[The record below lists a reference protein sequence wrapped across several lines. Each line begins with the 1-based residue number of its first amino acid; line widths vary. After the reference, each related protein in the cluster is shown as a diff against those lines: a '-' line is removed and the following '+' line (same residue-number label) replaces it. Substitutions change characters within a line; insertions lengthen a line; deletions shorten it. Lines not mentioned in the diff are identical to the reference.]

1 METINSDLKNKLTD
15 LLMDSFME
23 FHEALE
29 EDKGLCYVCEAD
41 DKSKELAEEIIEFL
55 TKEKTHGE

>member
-1 METINSDLKNKLTD
+1 
-15 LLMDSFME
+15 MDSFME